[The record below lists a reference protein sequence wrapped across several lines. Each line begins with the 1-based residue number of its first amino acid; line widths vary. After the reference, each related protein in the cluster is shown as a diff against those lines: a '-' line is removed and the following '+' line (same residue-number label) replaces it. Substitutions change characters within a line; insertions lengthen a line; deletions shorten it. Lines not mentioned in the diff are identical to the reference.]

1 MVLFNHLGSNRCFR
15 KYGRLHLRTQ
25 CKRHRTSDYSLS
37 VDTDALGEW
46 QVSKSDP
53 LFEEVPYSITERL
66 TSDSSYHY
74 SVGEESSPYALYDTY
89 VDMVEKGFDESQIKG
104 EELAEFRK
112 QILSE
117 GGYVYDQEKK
127 QMLSFVQS
135 LADIQFA
142 LGGDQILE
150 ESLPNLVKVSEILMI
165 DEGFRL
171 FISAHTDNVGEE
183 DYNMELS
190 ERRAL
195 AVYNFLLDKGIEP
208 ERMRA
213 RGFGESKPIET
224 NGTEVGRKL
233 NRRVEFRLFFVE
245 G

>member
-1 MVLFNHLGSNRCFR
+1 M
-15 KYGRLHLRTQ
+15 
-25 CKRHRTSDYSLS
+25 
-37 VDTDALGEW
+37 
-46 QVSKSDP
+46 
-53 LFEEVPYSITERL
+53 PYSITERL

-183 DYNMELS
+183 DYNMEVS

-195 AVYNFLLDKGIEP
+195 AVYNFLLDKGI
-208 ERMRA
+208 
-213 RGFGESKPIET
+213 
-224 NGTEVGRKL
+224 
-233 NRRVEFRLFFVE
+233 
-245 G
+245 

>member
-1 MVLFNHLGSNRCFR
+1 
-15 KYGRLHLRTQ
+15 
-25 CKRHRTSDYSLS
+25 
-37 VDTDALGEW
+37 
-46 QVSKSDP
+46 
-53 LFEEVPYSITERL
+53 
-66 TSDSSYHY
+66 
-74 SVGEESSPYALYDTY
+74 
-89 VDMVEKGFDESQIKG
+89 MVEKGFDESQIKG

>member
-1 MVLFNHLGSNRCFR
+1 
-15 KYGRLHLRTQ
+15 
-25 CKRHRTSDYSLS
+25 
-37 VDTDALGEW
+37 
-46 QVSKSDP
+46 
-53 LFEEVPYSITERL
+53 
-66 TSDSSYHY
+66 
-74 SVGEESSPYALYDTY
+74 
-89 VDMVEKGFDESQIKG
+89 MVEKGFDESQIKG

-195 AVYNFLLDKGIEP
+195 AVYNFLLDKGI
-208 ERMRA
+208 
-213 RGFGESKPIET
+213 
-224 NGTEVGRKL
+224 
-233 NRRVEFRLFFVE
+233 
-245 G
+245 